1 MNKAWGRE
9 RERDV
14 LFKINTSAEFMGY
27 KDISQKPEDEEDSK
41 INETP
46 YMCVGS
52 SLPVEKI
59 IKRVKNTD

>member
-1 MNKAWGRE
+1 M
-9 RERDV
+9 
-14 LFKINTSAEFMGY
+14 NTSAEFMGY

-59 IKRVKNTD
+59 IKKSKKYRLISLRSEESTTNRG